1 MAIFGFKSS
10 KEVEEEKRLAAQAG
24 ARNALNQQQKSLG
37 NQALGSQTQFRIPYF
52 DAFDPRI
59 ETGVPVAVGVTVV
72 YAIEDMAS
80 FLSMNAMQSFDEQ
93 VFNNKLKSGVTKF
106 VKSVVSNAPSDA
118 GFPLVQIERRI
129 EDVSELVRM
138 KATAQIERTFAI
150 KVRAL
155 DVTAID
161 IDKDSRGYRELK
173 SHTSDLDNQK
183 RMMQH
188 QMSLSDMKLQH
199 DTNQSN
205 FRLQNSL
212 QQDQLK
218 MQLSL
223 NLDAMQ
229 RQHEMQ
235 LGGQEEMQKMQLEMQ
250 RLQNID
256 ALKMQMENQRETMRI
271 QREEM
276 QRASKL
282 QTEQTFLGAHQANLN
297 ASMINNATDMG
308 LNAFT
313 HQQTPTMSQMGAM
326 PQMGGMPQMNAQ
338 KAVPQVQYMVGVNGQ
353 PSGPFDWNQLQQ
365 MVMNGQLT
373 QQTQVWTQ
381 GMAAWAMAG
390 QVQELQP
397 LFMGQAPA
405 MGGING
411 MPPMM

>member
-1 MAIFGFKSS
+1 MALFGFKSS
-10 KEVEEEKRLAAQAG
+10 KEVEEEKKQAALAG
-24 ARNALNQQQKSLG
+24 AQSALNQQKKSLG
-37 NQALGSQTQFRIPYF
+37 NQALGSQTKFRIPF
-52 DAFDPRI
+52 FEAFDPRI
-59 ETGVPVAVGVTVV
+59 ETGVPVAVGVTIV

-80 FLSMNAMQSFDEQ
+80 FLSLNAMQSFNEQ
-93 VFNNKLKSGVTKF
+93 VFNEKLKSGVTKF
-106 VKSVVSNAPSDA
+106 VKSAVSNAPSDA
-118 GFPLVQIERRI
+118 GIPLVQIERKI
-129 EDVSELVRM
+129 EDVSELVQM

-150 KVRAL
+150 KVRSL
-155 DVTAID
+155 DITEID
-161 IDKDSRGYRELK
+161 IDKASRGYRELK
-173 SHTSDLDNQK
+173 SLTSDMDNEK

-188 QMSLSDMKLQH
+188 QMSMSDMKLQH

-218 MQLSL
+218 MQSSL
-223 NLDAMQ
+223 NLDAME

-235 LGGQEEMQKMQLEMQ
+235 LGSQEEMQKMQLEMQ
-250 RLQNID
+250 RLQSVD
-256 ALKMQMENQRETMRI
+256 TLKMQMENQRETMRI

-297 ASMINNATDMG
+297 AGMVNNAIDMG
-308 LNAFT
+308 LNAFA
-313 HQQTPTMSQMGAM
+313 QQQAPSMPKMPSM

-338 KAVPQVQYMVGVNGQ
+338 KAIPQVQYMVGVNGQ
-353 PSGPFDWNQLQQ
+353 PAGPFDWSQLQQ
-365 MVMNGQLT
+365 MVMSGQLT

-405 MGGING
+405 MGG